1 MTITIC
7 GGGNLGHVLLGV
19 LSANKKHTINLL
31 TNRPEDWSH
40 QISVEDCNNRR
51 YVGNLTI
58 ISSHAEDVIPQA
70 DMVIIC
76 LPGFAIKEVLLK
88 IKRYLT
94 PQCKI
99 GSIVAY
105 TGFFFMAKEVLE
117 KNAQLFGFQRVPYV
131 ARITEY
137 GRSAQLL
144 GYKTYL
150 YVAVENISD
159 TESFRQI
166 IESLFATPTQLLT
179 HYLEASLSNSNPLL
193 HTARLYSMWN
203 SWKKDETYNRQSLFY
218 EEWTEDTSD
227 LLICMDNE
235 FMGLLDKLPINKKN
249 IPSILDYYESS
260 DAQSLTAKIRSIE
273 AFKTIKS
280 PMRLNG
286 SGWIPDFNS
295 RYFTEDFAY
304 GLKFIKDTAAK
315 QNMTTPF
322 IDMVYNWGI
331 NILKEK

>member
-58 ISSHAEDVIPQA
+58 ITSQAEDVIPQA

-76 LPGFAIKEVLLK
+76 LPGFAIKEALLK
-88 IKRYLT
+88 IKPYLT
-94 PQCKI
+94 PECKI
-99 GSIVAY
+99 GSIVAS

-137 GRSAQLL
+137 GCSAQLL

-150 YVAVENISD
+150 HLAIENIRD
-159 TESFRQI
+159 TESFRHV
-166 IESLFATPTQLLT
+166 IESLFDTPTQLLT

-193 HTARLYSMWN
+193 HTARLYAMWN
-203 SWKKDETYNRQSLFY
+203 SWEKDEAYSRQSLFY
-218 EEWTEDTSD
+218 EEWTEEASD
-227 LLICMDNE
+227 LLIRMDCE
-235 FMGLLDKLPINKKN
+235 FMRLLDKLPINKKN
-249 IPSILDYYESS
+249 IPSILDYYESL

-280 PMRLNG
+280 PMKLKG

-295 RYFTEDFAY
+295 RYFTEDFPY
-304 GLKFIKDTAAK
+304 GLKFIKETAAK
-315 QNMTTPF
+315 QNMTTPV